1 MSKQVK
7 DTNAV
12 KYIKFLGNN
21 TIPLQL
27 LALRSY
33 LDIRLLASPITKATE
48 LAMLKLNQI

>member
-1 MSKQVK
+1 MSAIVK

-12 KYIKFLGNN
+12 LKYIKFLGNN

-33 LDIRLLASPITKATE
+33 LEHYLSFGLTDNKAP
-48 LAMLKLNQI
+48 N